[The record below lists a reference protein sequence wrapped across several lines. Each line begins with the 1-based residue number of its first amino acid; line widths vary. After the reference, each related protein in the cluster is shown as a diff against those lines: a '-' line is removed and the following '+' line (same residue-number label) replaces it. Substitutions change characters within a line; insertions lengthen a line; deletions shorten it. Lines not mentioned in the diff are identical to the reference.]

1 LKKEIIISEA
11 NDMAVVFEDG
21 RAAEFFLRSGDQLV
35 GDIIWGQV
43 EAVVPGIEAAFV
55 NIGQE
60 RNGFIHVADLPSAQT
75 PRKLMAPKRPTIRV
89 KERIL
94 VQIAKAPTGNKGARL
109 TGRLTIPGRF
119 LVLVPHDNRVSISRR
134 IVETAERDRLRRL
147 TLKCKDPGHG
157 LIVRTEAIGRSEE
170 DLRQDIEE
178 LIDIWA
184 DILHQVQIVHPPALL
199 HRDSDLIHRVL
210 RDATSADVSKIVID
224 TAGGAQKAR
233 EILGGWM
240 PELVRHVSHHRGSQS
255 ILDRY
260 RIREELEA
268 AISPKVWLPSG
279 GYLVIEHTEALTVI
293 DVNSGRLTQSRSL
306 ADTVLRTNMEAAV
319 EVARQLRLRDIG
331 GIVVIDFISMDHAS
345 DRNKVLAAFH
355 DALKEDKSRPQV
367 TGFSE
372 HGLIEVSRRR
382 QGQNLL
388 EQLTAPCPECAGT
401 GRKRTSSL
409 LDDEH
414 VHQPSRGQSRDS
426 AMVHEIT
433 EEPVATEIVL
443 PELAG
448 LTVGGDA
455 DEDVDVLVPGED
467 DENEIEESTG
477 RRRRR
482 RRRRGRGRGEGEAV
496 SPMGHMLTTTSPD
509 GLSPEEE
516 DEEGYLPPV
525 MVPEEADDIL
535 RGHERGRGRGRDRGR
550 QTASRVSETAAPAP
564 LFEELGV
571 EEVNLFGDLFATPA
585 PAADRGDRGDRGR
598 DRGDRPERGGRDRF
612 DRGPRFEREEP
623 ARPGDRGD
631 RARSSGRGGSRD
643 RWDRGPKFER
653 EDQPRRDLR
662 RNLDTPER
670 EFRKESRF
678 ERERPAATVLPV
690 TPPAYEVS
698 APAART
704 RRVVRKDAD
713 AAAPAVTP
721 VVAQAPA
728 AAPTGRTRRVER
740 EVSAPAQAG
749 LATEVTIPTTAPAAK
764 APAKPAGR
772 AAKATPAPA
781 AAAAPVVQPFK
792 VEVEESAGFKLDLPE
807 ELETTGVTGVFVL
820 KKKPKAAA
828 PAAEAAPAPK
838 AKATRSTATK
848 TTKAKAAEAPA
859 AEEAPAAKPAA
870 KKATSSRAKA
880 APAAVE
886 APVEAEAKPAART
899 RKAATK
905 ATEPAAV
912 ETAPAAKAP
921 AKKAPAK
928 KAAATATKA
937 KK

>member
-1 LKKEIIISEA
+1 MRKEIIISEA
-11 NDMAVVFEDG
+11 NDMAVVFENG

-75 PRKLMAPKRPTIRV
+75 PRKQMAPRRPSIKV

-134 IVETAERDRLRRL
+134 IVESSERDRLRRL
-147 TLKCKDPGHG
+147 TLKLKDPGHG

-210 RDATSADVSKIVID
+210 RDATSSDVTKIVID
-224 TAGGAQKAR
+224 SAVGYQKAR
-233 EILGGWM
+233 EILKGWM
-240 PELVRHVSHHRGSQS
+240 PELVRNVSHHRGTQS

-306 ADTVLRTNMEAAV
+306 ADTVLKTNMEAAA

-355 DALKEDKSRPQV
+355 DALKQDKSRPQV

-401 GRKRTSSL
+401 GRKRTSAL
-409 LDDEH
+409 LAEEGH
-414 VHQPSRGQSRDS
+414 VHQPSRNQARDS
-426 AMVHEIT
+426 ALIHEIT
-433 EEPVATEIVL
+433 EEPIATEVVL
-443 PELAG
+443 PEVAG
-448 LTVGGDA
+448 VRYTAENDEE
-455 DEDVDVLVPGED
+455 DEDVELLIPGED
-467 DENEIEESTG
+467 DENEIEQSTG

-482 RRRRGRGRGEGEAV
+482 RRRRGRAGAEGAEGV
-496 SPMGHMLTTTSPD
+496 TPIGHMLTTTSP
-509 GLSPEEE
+509 GGMSPEDE
-516 DEEGYLPPV
+516 DEEGFLPPV
-525 MVPEEADDIL
+525 MVPAEAEDIL
-535 RGHERGRGRGRDRGR
+535 SRGGRGGRGRGGRDRDR
-550 QTASRVSETAAPAP
+550 ERVPAARVSETRESAP
-564 LFEELGV
+564 LFEEFGI
-571 EEVNLFGDLFATPA
+571 EEVSLGDMFATPA
-585 PAADRGDRGDRGR
+585 PSDRA
-598 DRGDRPERGGRDRF
+598 PERGGRDR
-612 DRGPRFEREEP
+612 G
-623 ARPGDRGD
+623 GDRGD
-631 RARSSGRGGSRD
+631 RGGRGG
-643 RWDRGPKFER
+643 DRGGR
-653 EDQPRRDLR
+653 GRD
-662 RNLDTPER
+662 
-670 EFRKESRF
+670 RF
-678 ERERPAATVLPV
+678 ERGPRMEREEAPARPFGREERPAFERGPRPAASAAAA
-690 TPPAYEVS
+690 PAYEVS

-704 RRVVRKDAD
+704 RRVERKGEAEVV
-713 AAAPAVTP
+713 AAAPAARPERPTRSTRPAREEAPTP
-721 VVAQAPA
+721 V
-728 AAPTGRTRRVER
+728 AAPVARTPVAPQP
-740 EVSAPAQAG
+740 EVK
-749 LATEVTIPTTAPAAK
+749 PAAK
-764 APAKPAGR
+764 APARP
-772 AAKATPAPA
+772 AAKAAPA
-781 AAAAPVVQPFK
+781 AVQPAAPAPVPFK
-792 VEVEESAGFKLDLPE
+792 IEEHAGFKLDLPE

-820 KKKPKAAA
+820 KKKPKVAAA
-828 PAAEAAPAPK
+828 PAAEVAEKP
-838 AKATRSTATK
+838 AKATKAPAAK
-848 TTKAKAAEAPA
+848 ATKAKAVAAP
-859 AEEAPAAKPAA
+859 AEEA
-870 KKATSSRAKA
+870 A
-880 APAAVE
+880 APK
-886 APVEAEAKPAART
+886 KPAAR
-899 RKAATK
+899 KAAVK
-905 ATEPAAV
+905 ATPV
-912 ETAPAAKAP
+912 EEAPAKAP
-921 AKKAPAK
+921 AKKAATTTAKKATTAKAAPAEAETVKAPAK
-928 KAAATATKA
+928 KATATTAAKKAPAAKA